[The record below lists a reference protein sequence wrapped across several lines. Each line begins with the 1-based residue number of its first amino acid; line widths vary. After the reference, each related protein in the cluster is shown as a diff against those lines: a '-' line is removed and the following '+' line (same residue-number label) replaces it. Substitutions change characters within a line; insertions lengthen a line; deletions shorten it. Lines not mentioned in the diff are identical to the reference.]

1 MVRKLDL
8 KNIQDRVAGE
18 SEPGQN
24 ATEYQQ
30 TPDYLERRIETQNEV
45 VKGKRV
51 RRTLYSIDPE
61 TCMIRDD
68 HDRIYDNL
76 NAENC
81 EDLIEGIK
89 VHGQEIPAIV
99 RRIEHSKYQYELISG
114 ARRHWT
120 TTYLGK
126 ELIVEIRELNE
137 EDIFLLSDEENRNR
151 QDITDYERA
160 IKYERALGSH
170 YKNQS
175 QMALRMG
182 VRKDWLS
189 RYLDLAKMPAEIVSA
204 YKDVSEI
211 KVRHARDLKP
221 LLKDTRTKAKI
232 LKAAIDLAANPQ
244 PANKLLAI
252 FKAAAV
258 AEAKKLPLKKE
269 VLFKNAANK
278 QSIVLQKDK
287 HGNISISITQDTGLS
302 KKEWNTVSNDIWSFL
317 NKNKTTE

>member
-18 SEPGQN
+18 N
-24 ATEYQQ
+24 KTTAALNTTEYQQ
-30 TPDYLERRIETQNEV
+30 TPDYLGRRIEIQNEV

-51 RRTLYSIDPE
+51 RRTLYSVDPA

-68 HDRIYDNL
+68 HDRIYENL
-76 NAENC
+76 NEDNC
-81 EDLIEGIK
+81 KDLVEGIK

-99 RRIEHSKYQYELISG
+99 RRIEHKKYQYELISG

-126 ELIVEIRELNE
+126 ELIVEIRELSE

-151 QDITDYERA
+151 LDITDYERSK
-160 IKYERALGSH
+160 KYERALGSL

-189 RYLDLAKMPAEIVSA
+189 RYLDLAKMPTEIIGA
-204 YKDVSEI
+204 YKDMAEV
-211 KVRHARDLKP
+211 KVRHARELKP
-221 LLKDTRTKAKI
+221 LLKDTKTKDKLMRAAVALKKDPQPAHKVMAI
-232 LKAAIDLAANPQ
+232 LKAATSESIKASPQ
-244 PANKLLAI
+244 
-252 FKAAAV
+252 
-258 AEAKKLPLKKE
+258 KK
-269 VLFKNAANK
+269 VLFTNRANS
-278 QSIVLQKDK
+278 QSIVLSEDNS
-287 HGNISISITQDTGLS
+287 GNLSVSINPNTGVTKKQWTTIT
-302 KKEWNTVSNDIWSFL
+302 NDLWVLL
-317 NKNKTTE
+317 NNNKTT